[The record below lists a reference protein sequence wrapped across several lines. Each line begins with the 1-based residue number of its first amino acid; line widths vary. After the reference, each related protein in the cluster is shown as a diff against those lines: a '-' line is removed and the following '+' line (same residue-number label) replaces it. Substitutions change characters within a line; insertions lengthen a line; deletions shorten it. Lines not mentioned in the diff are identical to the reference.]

1 VCSIS
6 GSFLVIMSMIAN
18 WCDAVW
24 GSLAPKH
31 CAGSRQSPIDIVS
44 EKATYDR
51 RLTAFTFNNFS
62 SKTALSKIEN
72 TGNTVKVTLASGVSV
87 SGGGL
92 SEQYEG
98 VQFHLHWGNGSSV
111 PGSEHTVN
119 SKRYAMEVS
128 VHTTDWAY
136 DNTTGEPAAWKT
148 LTSYL
153 SKITEKGQ
161 SAPLSESLSLD
172 DLLPGVD
179 RTKYYRYLGSLTTPN
194 CDEAVV
200 WTVFKDPVKVSKDLI
215 DLFAKTVRT
224 GNSTSPHMV
233 NVYRGIQPKQP
244 VTHSSCPKTSASSGL
259 LFFALALWMSSCFH
273 KV

>member
-1 VCSIS
+1 
-6 GSFLVIMSMIAN
+6 
-18 WCDAVW
+18 DAVW
-24 GSLAPKH
+24 VTLAPKH

-92 SEQYEG
+92 SEQYDG

-119 SKRYAMEVS
+119 SKRYAMELHILHLKSSHNGNITSAVADS
-128 VHTTDWAY
+128 SGAVALGFLIEAY

-259 LFFALALWMSSCFH
+259 LFFALALWM
-273 KV
+273 